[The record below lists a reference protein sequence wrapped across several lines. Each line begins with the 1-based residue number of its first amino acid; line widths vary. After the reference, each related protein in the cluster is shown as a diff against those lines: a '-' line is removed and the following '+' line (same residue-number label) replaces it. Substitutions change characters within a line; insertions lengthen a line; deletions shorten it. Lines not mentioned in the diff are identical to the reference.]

1 MLLVARGATPMNR
14 ESRLLCAVFAVAAA
28 ARLFA
33 QAPAAAV
40 PTKIEPK
47 LPEFKGKTVPAT
59 SFSEAAL
66 LPQLIRAGNLYLSL
80 RDAIAL
86 AIENNL
92 DIALQR
98 YAPITANSQLLRARA
113 GGAVTSFSSTVRP
126 GPAGV
131 GGALTLDVISLGGTQ
146 GGISAQL
153 GQGSAGSDIQA
164 GTESV
169 SSTLQTLQ
177 LGLQTSDIGIVTI
190 GGGPSV
196 PALDPLV
203 TASGGW
209 NRTNSPQTSTFLTG
223 TNALRNT
230 SVLGNF
236 GVAKGFLTGTTVSLS
251 YDATHLDTNNLRT
264 VLNPNIS
271 SGLGLTLRQ
280 RLLDGFGIAVN
291 NRFIR
296 IAKNNV
302 RSAGLTFEQQLFS
315 TVYTVITL
323 YWDLVSLA
331 EERRVREQT
340 LAVSEQLLRNT
351 TLQEQAGLV
360 APLEVYRARAEVAR
374 ARRDLTVTVTRL
386 NQQETILKDYLI
398 APALGSSS
406 VARARLIATDRVPQP
421 VIPPVIPMSDLV
433 TTGLA
438 HRPELLASRIQ
449 LENANISLTGARNA
463 LLPTLDLVAN
473 ASSSGLAGTAIPVV
487 PVNGGTLPI
496 VPATPEF
503 IGGFGTGLAQ
513 IFRGDFPSYGV
524 QLQLSIPVFNR
535 GARADYIG
543 AQVAVRQQQIR
554 VQQIRKQVEV
564 DISNALT
571 ATQQAAAAYDASL
584 NEVDFQEKALAA
596 EMKRLELGVS
606 TTYLVIQS
614 QRDLAQARLATV
626 IALTDYAK
634 ARAGLERAT
643 GTLLDAWGISVE
655 DAYEGRPPRP

>member
-1 MLLVARGATPMNR
+1 MNR
-14 ESRLLCAVFAVAAA
+14 ESRLLCIVFAAAT

-33 QAPAAAV
+33 QAPAA
-40 PTKIEPK
+40 PTAKIEPK
-47 LPEFKGKTVPAT
+47 LPEFRGSTVPAT
-59 SFSEAAL
+59 GFSESAR

-98 YAPITANSQLLRARA
+98 YAPVTAQSQLLRARA
-113 GGAVTSFSSTVRP
+113 GGAVASFAGTVQP
-126 GPAGV
+126 GPTGV
-131 GGALTLDVISLGGTQ
+131 GGARTLDIISLGGTE

-153 GQGSAGSDIQA
+153 AQGSAGPQPVQTTTQDLTS
-164 GTESV
+164 G
-169 SSTLQTLQ
+169 LQTLR
-177 LGLQTSDIGIVTI
+177 LGLETSDIGVVTV

-196 PALDPLV
+196 PALDPII
-203 TASGGW
+203 TANGGW
-209 NRTNSPQTSTFLTG
+209 NRANVPQTSPFITG

-230 SVLGNF
+230 SVLGDF
-236 GVAKGFLTGTTVSLS
+236 GIVKGFLTGTTISLA
-251 YDATHLDTNNLRT
+251 YDATRTDTNNLRT
-264 VLNPNIS
+264 VLNPNTS
-271 SGLGLTLRQ
+271 SGLGFTLRQ

-296 IAKNNV
+296 IAKNNI

-315 TVYTVITL
+315 TVYTVVTL
-323 YWDLVSLA
+323 YWDLVSLV

-340 LAVSEQLLRNT
+340 LTVSEQLLRNT

-374 ARRDLTVTVTRL
+374 ARRDLTVTTTRL
-386 NQQETILKDYLI
+386 IQQETILKDYLI

-406 VARARLIATDRVPQP
+406 AARARLIPTDTVPQP
-421 VIPPVIPMSDLV
+421 VTPPVIPISDLV
-433 TTGLA
+433 TAGLA

-473 ASSSGLAGTAIPVV
+473 ASSRALVGAPTRVV
-487 PVNGGTLPI
+487 PVNGGTIPI
-496 VPATPEF
+496 ITASPEF
-503 IGGFGTGLAQ
+503 IGGFGTGLSQ
-513 IFRGDFPSYGV
+513 IFGADFPNYGV

-535 GARADYIG
+535 GARADYVG

-571 ATQQAAAAYDASL
+571 ATQQAAAAYEASL

-596 EMKRLELGVS
+596 EMKRFELGMS

-614 QRDLAQARLATV
+614 QRDLSQARLATV

-655 DAYEGRPPRP
+655 DAYEGRAPRP